1 MKRSFVVFW
10 KRNLAFA
17 KLAIISNLEYRFNFF
32 IDSLVQPVLTC
43 FLEVMLWLAIFKGAN
58 KETIAGFSQ
67 EYYLG
72 YAIWAAFFS
81 RIATSWMYEARMIE
95 EIGSGS
101 INSII
106 VRPMSFYE
114 YYLSQLLGYKF
125 IITVTSLF
133 APVIICLAFNLPTD
147 ISRVPMAVLLS
158 FYFLIF
164 IHSISF
170 LLSTLAFH
178 FTKINSVTAVKNMIL
193 WVMMGDQFPLD
204 LLPEKIAAFF
214 ISLPF
219 SSGVFLPVAYI
230 THRVE
235 VDKIFNGFISV
246 TVGLLVVNLIGGYM
260 WRVGLKSYSGTGA

>member
-58 KETIAGFSQ
+58 RETIAGFGQ

-81 RIATSWMYEARMIE
+81 RIATSWIYEIRMID

-125 IITVTSLF
+125 IITISSLI
-133 APVIICLAFNLPTD
+133 APIAICLAMNLPTD
-147 ISRVPMAVLLS
+147 LSRIPLAMLLA
-158 FYFLIF
+158 FYFLVF

-178 FTKINSVTAVKNMIL
+178 FTKIHSVTAVKNMIL
-193 WVMMGDQFPLD
+193 WVLMGDQFPLD
-204 LLPEKIAAFF
+204 LLPKHIADFF

-219 SSGVFLPVAYI
+219 ASGVFLPVSYI

-235 VDKIFNGFISV
+235 IDKVFGGFISI
-246 TVGLLVVNLIGGYM
+246 TIGLLIVNLLGNYM
-260 WRVGLKSYSGTGA
+260 WRLGLKSYSGTGA